1 MNNIKFKPSEIEINH
16 SFVFLN
22 IASGKA
28 KTPDYIG
35 YSNATR
41 ELESQPLR
49 PDEFEREKK
58 RLAERYGI

>member
-1 MNNIKFKPSEIEINH
+1 MRDTKTVSKFLRRHDIYAGYKPQ
-16 SFVFLN
+16 F
-22 IASGKA
+22 K
-28 KTPDYIG
+28 DYIG